1 MVQFDN
7 TLGALLVSLMLS
19 LTLYGIT
26 IVQAYAYYTTYRV
39 DRWHIK
45 YLFGKGPIA
54 LTRLSVGLFI
64 LPCLDS
70 IFISHASY
78 TLLVTYSGEPASL
91 MTAFENSWSISLNVR
106 KATIL
111 VTYLTEDQSVVAF
124 LSQLSQGMENERREL
139 VAKWLHSR
147 CLTFMRFLRLF
158 SCVRPTCFF
167 SKSRLLAALHKA
179 FTLLVAIM
187 CFLENGVFGKLDQ
200 MMWILL
206 VPFTCAAACDTTIT
220 ISLCWYLYTTPKC
233 FKRTQLLINRLI
245 LYTVNTSLWTTTFVL
260 IDLLTFIIWPSNL
273 IFIGVFFLLSKLYTN
288 SFLAILNSRK
298 SLRNTMLSVFS
309 VAEVDI
315 DPYFAHSC
323 SSLRVESGRHSPR
336 AGDPTNGFRASCQT
350 ESVRFGL
357 SKGEHEN
364 LDVDLESHRARRTDS
379 EKTEPLAAVIK
390 GAVGALIRREE
401 KCEYSGLQ
409 WCLQQFPTDIMKI

>member
-45 YLFGKGPIA
+45 YLV
-54 LTRLSVGLFI
+54 LSLF
-64 LPCLDS
+64 LLDTLDS

-91 MTAFENSWSISLNVR
+91 MTAFENSWSIS
-106 KATIL
+106 ATIL

-124 LSQLSQGMENERREL
+124 LSQLFLGHRVWKMSEGNWLLSGFIAILAL
-139 VAKWLHSR
+139 VQLS
-147 CLTFMRFLRLF
+147 
-158 SCVRPTCFF
+158 
-167 SKSRLLAALHKA
+167 

-200 MMWILL
+200 MIWILL

-390 GAVGALIRREE
+390 DPA
-401 KCEYSGLQ
+401 
-409 WCLQQFPTDIMKI
+409 